1 MFLDRL
7 QHSPINFG
15 QLGPIG
21 VADIVVDDSVVYQQM
36 VCHVLFFCLGANLL
50 QLRMDLERR

>member
-1 MFLDRL
+1 MLLDRL

-15 QLGPIG
+15 QPGPIG

-36 VCHVLFFCLGANLL
+36 VCHAFVLLSG
-50 QLRMDLERR
+50 R